1 MSQPLAE
8 YDAIARALQHYIE
21 GGRTGSSETMKLGF
35 ASTASIYG
43 YLAPDLIA
51 GPIQDLYDWV
61 DANPPANGRVD
72 RIAGI
77 DVHESF
83 ASVRVE
89 VENWAGHRFTDVLSL
104 LKMDGEWKI
113 VSKTFHLHAD

>member
-8 YDAIARALQHYIE
+8 YDAIARAVQHYIE

-35 ASTASIYG
+35 AATASIHG
-43 YLAPDLIA
+43 YLGPDLIA

-61 DANPPANGRVD
+61 DANPPASGLVD
-72 RIAGI
+72 RIASI
-77 DVHESF
+77 DIHDSF
-83 ASVRVE
+83 TSVRVE

-104 LKMDGEWKI
+104 LKMYGEWKI
-113 VSKTFHLHAD
+113 VSKTFRLHAD